1 MILLLHSE
9 RQAIHLARKKI
20 VFIIVEGPSDDEA
33 LGVLFHR
40 IFDRNTVFVHVFHG
54 DITTERGVTSGR
66 ILNRVGN
73 EIRSY
78 AKSNHFTSRDFQEII
93 HIVDMDGAYI
103 PDGCV
108 TENDS
113 AVSLVYSDAGIE
125 TRTPSAVIA
134 RNRQKRQNLD
144 KLCASDQVW
153 NVPYRIFYMSCNL
166 DHVLYNKRNSS
177 DAEKENHSYAFA
189 RRYRDDIEGFQKF
202 ITSSDFSV
210 VMGYRESWEFIKE
223 GTESL
228 KRHTN
233 LGLCFP
239 AGAPFS

>member
-1 MILLLHSE
+1 M
-9 RQAIHLARKKI
+9 
-20 VFIIVEGPSDDEA
+20 
-33 LGVLFHR
+33 LFHR

-144 KLCASDQVW
+144 KLCDSDQIW

-177 DAEKENHSYAFA
+177 DAEKEHHSYAFA
-189 RRYRDDIEGFQKF
+189 RRYRDDMEGFQKF
-202 ITSSDFSV
+202 ITGSDFSV
-210 VMGYRESWEFIKE
+210 VMGYRESWKFIKE

-228 KRHTN
+228 KRYTN